1 MSNYLSLLLCLIVL
15 VIILTIGF
23 VSYKY
28 SEEQSVVR
36 SVYEQ
41 LSHEMAAAGYLDP
54 AVAAYYQ
61 EFLRKKG
68 FEQDTPFFYA
78 SHTNPA
84 NRAERPRY
92 GEVLSQKN
100 FVELS
105 VQVKPSFSTQLVSFF
120 RTGEATLTFRNMRV
134 SQYIPEE

>member
-15 VIILTIGF
+15 VIVLTLGM

-41 LSHEMAAAGYLDP
+41 LSREMAAAGYLDP
-54 AVAAYYQ
+54 AVADYYQ
-61 EFLRKKG
+61 AFLRKKG
-68 FEQDTPFFYA
+68 FEQETPFFFA
-78 SHTNPA
+78 SHTSPLD
-84 NRAERPRY
+84 RAIRPRY
-92 GEVLSQKN
+92 GEVRSEEH
-100 FVELS
+100 FVELE
-105 VQVKPSFSTQLVSFF
+105 VRVEPSFTTQLIQLF
-120 RTGEATLTFRNMRV
+120 RAGEATLMFRNMRV